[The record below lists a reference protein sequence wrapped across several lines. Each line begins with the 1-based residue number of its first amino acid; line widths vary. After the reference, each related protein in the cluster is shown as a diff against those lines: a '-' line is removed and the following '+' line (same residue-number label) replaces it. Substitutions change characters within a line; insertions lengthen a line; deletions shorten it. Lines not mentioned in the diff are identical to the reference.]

1 MFSFP
6 LSAKRE
12 ELPPTGPG
20 ERRSGRARDAARR
33 GAAGPPMAGTA
44 EKAQGPATRSE
55 SGVFTDTGR
64 NHGAGRPEGGRA
76 LPVRPISEGGNSRGG
91 AAAGPA
97 LARGPGAKRGPGP
110 GTARKATEGSRPAPR
125 EQQTEP
131 HAGAKAGPGGE
142 GGGSAGGGAP
152 RQARAQSLT
161 TSSPKASQDAP
172 RAAKASRAQESRT
185 RARRQRRSE
194 VRSAARRSAGEADRR

>member
-1 MFSFP
+1 
-6 LSAKRE
+6 
-12 ELPPTGPG
+12 
-20 ERRSGRARDAARR
+20 
-33 GAAGPPMAGTA
+33 MAGTA

-110 GTARKATEGSRPAPR
+110 GSARKATEGSRPAPR

-131 HAGAKAGPGGE
+131 HTRRGDGGPRRRGRGVSGGR
-142 GGGSAGGGAP
+142 GTPPSAIAEFDDR
-152 RQARAQSLT
+152 RQ
-161 TSSPKASQDAP
+161 KASKDAP
-172 RAAKASRAQESRT
+172 RAAKASRAQEPRA
-185 RARRQRRSE
+185 RARRR
-194 VRSAARRSAGEADRR
+194 